1 MDLKELRRHIERQP
15 FTPLF
20 ATLSGAHLYGFES
33 PDSDVDLRGAFVLPL
48 EKIIGLQTGA
58 ETVTTT
64 YFENANAENQA
75 SRGGAHPNE
84 TESTSGDRG
93 PGLSPGAPLEMDLVC
108 HDILKYCKLLHKGSG
123 EILEQL
129 YSPLVV
135 WPSPELEELRE
146 LFKTNIG
153 RGFFYHYRG
162 FLGNQLRFLDKPDAT
177 VKDALYAYRVA
188 LTGIHLLTSGQ
199 PMAHLPTLLE
209 DYPQDGLEELLQQKR
224 TQNEKTVLDAELKK
238 FHQTRLVDLDLQ
250 LQQAFKDSP
259 LPEGNRGLEQLN
271 QFVIRVR
278 LGGR

>member
-48 EKIIGLQTGA
+48 EKIVGLQTGS

-64 YFENANAENQA
+64 YFEE
-75 SRGGAHPNE
+75 G
-84 TESTSGDRG
+84 T
-93 PGLSPGAPLEMDLVC
+93 GAPLEMDLVC
-108 HDILKYCKLLHKGSG
+108 HDILKYCRLLHKGSG

-135 WPSPELEELRE
+135 WPSPELDELRE

-188 LTGIHLLTSGQ
+188 LTGIHLLKSGQ

-209 DYPQDGLEELLQQKR
+209 DYPQEGLDELLRQKR
-224 TQNEKTVLDAELKK
+224 TQKEKTVLDDDLKQ
-238 FHQTRLVDLDLQ
+238 FHRQRLLDLDLQ

-259 LPEGNRGLEQLN
+259 LPAGNGGLEELN
-271 QFVIRVR
+271 RFVIRVR

>member
-1 MDLKELRRHIERQP
+1 MDLPQLRQHIERQP
-15 FTPLF
+15 FIPLF

-48 EKIIGLQTGA
+48 EKIIGLQTGS

-64 YFENANAENQA
+64 YFEE
-75 SRGGAHPNE
+75 G
-84 TESTSGDRG
+84 T
-93 PGLSPGAPLEMDLVC
+93 GAPLEMDLVC
-108 HDILKYCKLLHKGSG
+108 HDILKYCRLLHKGSG

-135 WPSPELEELRE
+135 WPSPELDELRS
-146 LFKTNIG
+146 LFASKIG

-188 LTGIHLLTSGQ
+188 LTGIHLLKSGQ

-209 DYPQDGLEELLQQKR
+209 DYPQEGLDELLAQKR
-224 TQNEKTVLDAELKK
+224 TQNEKTILESELKQ
-238 FHQTRLVDLDLQ
+238 FHRIRLLDLDVQ
-250 LQQAFKDSP
+250 LQEAFKNSP
-259 LPEGNRGLEQLN
+259 LPEGNGGLEQLN